1 MISRLKIFISIV
13 FILAAINMQMFTKHF
28 IRNAESK
35 QKELSKILESENQH
49 NKDLISQQSKLLIKE
64 RIIKEAEEKLAFV
77 KCTENDSKIVNIYDF
92 QENNKNHQFVLLDI
106 FTSTAEAKTH

>member
-28 IRNAESK
+28 I
-35 QKELSKILESENQH
+35 
-49 NKDLISQQSKLLIKE
+49 LISQQSKLLIKE